1 MNEDQRNAVRAAEE
15 AVAQLL
21 PACRKGGPLYVKD
34 PPVVAQVNRTA
45 RWLLSAITRMKRAL
59 GTPAEDPVA

>member
-1 MNEDQRNAVRAAEE
+1 MNEDHHNAVRAAEE
-15 AVAQLL
+15 AVARLL
-21 PACRKGGPLYVKD
+21 QECRKGGPLYVEH

-59 GTPAEDPVA
+59 GTPTEDPVA

>member
-1 MNEDQRNAVRAAEE
+1 MNEDHRNALRAAEE
-15 AVAQLL
+15 AVARLL
-21 PACRKGGPLYVKD
+21 QACRKGGHLYVRN

-45 RWLLSAITRMKRAL
+45 RWLLSALTRMKRAL